1 MLRRDRQLRVQVNQ
15 LIDGGVFALGLW
27 LAWVIRYYW
36 TYFGPIGAEA
46 IFGTKGV
53 EIIFGTKEVASIFG
67 SHGVDKIA
75 RFPEYFWLFL
85 VVIPLTPVVLEW
97 QGFYERLVFSLVKQM
112 VWQLARTCTI
122 CAVGLILIDFMW
134 RQYPAPARSVF
145 VLFGF
150 SSFGLMF
157 LKEEMVRVAYKT
169 KLGQAQYK
177 RRIIL
182 VGALEDIRR
191 LQIDIGKWKEDL
203 EVVGEFDLNSRP
215 MEELVASLHELSI
228 NAVVIAARHTFFDR
242 VEKAIRACE
251 LEGIETW
258 LLADFFDTQI
268 SETSLDH
275 FYGRPVLVFR
285 CGTENSWPR
294 LIKQIVDFVGA
305 LAILVVS
312 SPFMLAAAIAIKA
325 TSRGPVLFKQE
336 RAGLN
341 GKPFVMYKFRSMVT
355 NAEQLKQEV
364 ERLNEM
370 SGPVFKVTHD
380 PRVTKVGRLLRKFSL
395 DEFPQLFNVL
405 RFEMSLVGP
414 RPLPLDEV
422 RRFDEVSHRRRLS
435 VRPGLTCIWQVSG
448 RNDVKDFNDW
458 VRMDLE
464 YIDNWSL
471 WLDTKIL
478 WRTIWVVLLG
488 KGGR

>member
-36 TYFGPIGAEA
+36 PYFGPKGVEA
-46 IFGTKGV
+46 IFGSKGV
-53 EIIFGTKEVASIFG
+53 EAIFGPK
-67 SHGVDKIA
+67 GVDAIA
-75 RFPEYFWLFL
+75 PFGEYFWLFW
-85 VVIPLTPVVLEW
+85 VVIVMTPPVLEW
-97 QGFYERLVFSLVKQM
+97 QGFYERLVFSPVKQM
-112 VWQLARTCTI
+112 VWQLAKACTI
-122 CAVGLILIDFMW
+122 CAVGLILINFLL
-134 RQYPAPARSVF
+134 RKEVARAVV

-150 SSFGLMF
+150 CSFGLMF
-157 LKEEMVRVAYKT
+157 LKEEMVRVAYQSQ
-169 KLGQAQYK
+169 LGQAQYK

-182 VGALEDIRR
+182 AGALEDIRR
-191 LQIDIGKWKEDL
+191 LQADIGKWKEDL
-203 EVVGEFDLNSRP
+203 EVVGEFDMNARP
-215 MEELVASLHELSI
+215 IEELVSSLHEYSI

-294 LIKQIVDFVGA
+294 LIKQIMDFVGA
-305 LAILVVS
+305 LAIFAVS
-312 SPFMLAAAIAIKA
+312 LPFMLLAALAIKA
-325 TSRGPVLFKQE
+325 TTSGPVLFKQE

-370 SGPVFKVTHD
+370 SGPVFKATHD

-422 RRFDEVSHRRRLS
+422 KRFDDVSHRRRLS
-435 VRPGLTCIWQVSG
+435 VRPGLTCTWQVSG

-458 VRMDLE
+458 VRMDLG

-471 WLDTKIL
+471 WLDTRIL